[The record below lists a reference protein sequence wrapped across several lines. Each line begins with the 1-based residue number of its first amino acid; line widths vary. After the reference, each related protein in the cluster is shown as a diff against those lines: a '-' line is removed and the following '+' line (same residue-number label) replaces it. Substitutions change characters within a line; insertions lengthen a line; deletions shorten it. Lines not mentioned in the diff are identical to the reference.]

1 MKKSL
6 RYNITI
12 AAVLLIVA
20 ALLGYA
26 GAALPEGV
34 VKTAVVEP
42 GQNTEAADASAKAGS
57 ADDKQPV
64 SFLPDL
70 SAEESARMS
79 NCANYPLFDYDV
91 KSGYLISRGYDGGHN
106 ALVKTSA
113 VTQAASIDLH
123 DQSAADGPSHQED
136 TTFIYEV
143 MADDCWLGN
152 IQYDAASGTAYG
164 LDIIRNGAMVSVKGG
179 EITELPVNALTY
191 CLDKEGVIY
200 YIDLDTMYLRRYVP
214 GAETS
219 QAVLNIRMDC
229 PFIIDGWVVCVSLDE
244 GNEVWAYA
252 LDGSGEV
259 CLAEESASC
268 PIIEGNSLFYLSDGS
283 GCICRKD
290 LETGETTVYET
301 LRTRYTFFLTDRF
314 ICLYD
319 GDGESGAVLVDRSR
333 MEIDEKGLYF
343 ERLDPLFIAGY
354 CKGDLLAGVQLGEDG
369 SIERFRFRSY
379 GRTPKDFLLEFRD
392 VKNNKEVHYG
402 FI

>member
-12 AAVLLIVA
+12 AAVMIIVA

-42 GQNTEAADASAKAGS
+42 GQNTEAADASVKAGS

-70 SAEESARMS
+70 DSEESARMS
-79 NCANYPLFDYDV
+79 NCANYPLFDYDAE
-91 KSGYLISRGYDGGHN
+91 SGYLISRGYDGGHN
-106 ALVKTSA
+106 ALVKT
-113 VTQAASIDLH
+113 AAGPP
-123 DQSAADGPSHQED
+123 DQDQESAA
-136 TTFIYEV
+136 FIYEV

-164 LDIIRNGAMVSVKGG
+164 LDIIRNGAMVSVKDG
-179 EITELPVNALTY
+179 EITELPVNVLTY

-268 PIIEGNSLFYLSDGS
+268 PVIEGNSLFYLSDGS

-301 LRTRYTFFLTDRF
+301 LRTRYTFFLTDKF

-343 ERLDPLFIAGY
+343 ERLDPSFIAGY

-379 GRTPKDFLLEFRD
+379 GRTPEDFLLEFRD